1 MKKIYVYFAL
11 LASIVVA
18 CDKAEENIPQN
29 NQEPDSE
36 VKMIVET
43 ISGSYGS
50 TTRATIAD
58 ADASFAWTAGDNI
71 AVHVSNSTTGK
82 YVFTSDSAN
91 GASGADV
98 DNTDASK
105 ASFTIVY
112 PEGYSRDAFAVYPST
127 IVSATAE
134 NYGQSG
140 HTLDVTLPSSYTL
153 DQVTGETSPCPM
165 ISTNVELNDWT
176 FEQLCGLLRLTVNS
190 IPDTAKRLEIDFG
203 GKKVWGDFSIK
214 AGVTPGTS
222 VIETSAD
229 DDHDIIKIT
238 KDGTSDVALGE
249 TSLVLNIPLP
259 VGDYSNISV
268 VAYDAV
274 TGGSPVHGGS
284 VPFAYTAKNT
294 KGVKKE
300 TTLSLQTKF
309 KFTFKFKDNG
319 TVIDNVRFVRIF
331 SNKNKLNQSTN
342 TNTKGPVT
350 FSADGTTEHPKV
362 DNTLETS
369 LSFDSNP
376 GDLLAFQVVDASGKV
391 YAGSVAAPADGY
403 APGLTY
409 DIPVEV
415 TAYTFTV
422 RSNYKVYFSPGDLG
436 VDEGVYSFTE
446 PFTTWGHGNTTD
458 YPNLAN
464 MPTKRAWFDMYF
476 ESGIITGGTVYGI
489 TGWRS
494 PIRAGSAVTSYE
506 WNYLVDSRS
515 MNDGVARY
523 YKVTIPGHQYC
534 LLLPPDEAQSTDIGD
549 DLTSGNVTDY
559 AKYLGKG
566 FVLLFNTNRGQ
577 KGTNQKWS
585 WGSGTSIPKQG
596 WYWTVY
602 NSSNR
607 YYFTWPDAGPEVEW
621 GGNQMRN
628 HVRYIREVQ

>member
-1 MKKIYVYFAL
+1 MKKIYLY
-11 LASIVVA
+11 LAMLAGVTAA
-18 CDKAEENIPQN
+18 CDKADNDIPQGGP
-29 NQEPDSE
+29 ERASE

-43 ISGSYGS
+43 ISGTSGS
-50 TTRATIAD
+50 TTRATID
-58 ADASFAWTAGDNI
+58 NSDASFKWSIGDHI
-71 AVHVSNSTTGK
+71 AVHVSNGTAGN
-82 YVFTSDSAN
+82 YVFTSDN
-91 GASGADV
+91 GASGADAAAATA
-98 DNTDASK
+98 N
-105 ASFTIVY
+105 FTVIY
-112 PEGYSRDAFAVYPST
+112 PEGYNRDAFAVYPST
-127 IVSATAE
+127 IISDCATAGTK
-134 NYGQSG
+134 YGQSG
-140 HTLDVTLPSSYTL
+140 QTLDVTLPGSYTL
-153 DQVTGETSPCPM
+153 AQVTGETSPCPM

-203 GKKVWGDFSIK
+203 GKKVWGDFSIET
-214 AGVTPGTS
+214 GVTPGTS

-238 KDGTSDVALGE
+238 KDGTSNVALGE

-274 TGGSPVHGGS
+274 TGGSPVHGGT

-300 TTLSLQTKF
+300 TTLSLQTNF
-309 KFTFKFKDNG
+309 RFTFKDNG
-319 TVIDNVRFVRIF
+319 TNIQNVRFVRIF
-331 SNKNKLNQSTN
+331 SNLNKLNQST
-342 TNTKGPVT
+342 TTKGPVT
-350 FSADGTTEHPKV
+350 FSGDGTTELPNV
-362 DNTLETS
+362 ANPLETT

-376 GDLLAFQVVDASGKV
+376 GDLLAFQVVDANGKV
-391 YAGSVAAPADGY
+391 YAGNVAAPADGY
-403 APGLTY
+403 APGVTY
-409 DIPVEV
+409 EIPVEV

-436 VDEGVYSFTE
+436 VDDGVYSFTE
-446 PFTTWGHGNTTD
+446 PFTIWGHGNTTN
-458 YPNLAN
+458 YTSSPYGPA
-464 MPTKRAWFDMYF
+464 KRVWFDMYY
-476 ESGIITGGTVYGI
+476 ESGIITSGTVYGI

-494 PIRAGSAVTSYE
+494 PIRAGSEVTSYE

-523 YKVTIPGHQYC
+523 YKVTIPDHQYC

-566 FVLLFNTNRGQ
+566 FVLLFNTNRGSYS
-577 KGTNQKWS
+577 GKWKWADANS
-585 WGSGTSIPKQG
+585 SYAKYG
-596 WYWTVY
+596 WYWTIY
-602 NSSNR
+602 NSQQR
-607 YYFTWPDAGPEVEW
+607 FYFIWPDSGPKVDFDASRK
-621 GGNQMRN
+621 RN